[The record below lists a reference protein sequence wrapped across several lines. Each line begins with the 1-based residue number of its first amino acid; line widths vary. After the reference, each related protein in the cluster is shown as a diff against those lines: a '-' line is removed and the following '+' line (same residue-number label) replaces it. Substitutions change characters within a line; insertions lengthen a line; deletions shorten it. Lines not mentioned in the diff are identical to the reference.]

1 MTRTHLIED
10 YALLAD
16 GRSAALLGREGS
28 IDWLC
33 WPRFDSDPCFAA
45 LLGGDEDGHWRLAPA
60 DSSSRAKRSYQ
71 RDTLV
76 VETGWEAAHGSARV
90 TDFMAADGSVPCI
103 VRIVEGTR
111 GSVDMQTAMQARRGH
126 FVASAA
132 ENESGAATL
141 RASGDPMIVR
151 ADVPLRVR
159 TRMLEA
165 AFTVR
170 AGERVVFTLCHGDGA
185 EMQGVDTA
193 SALMALHDTQRH
205 WRHWID
211 HFDNSRTLWPQA
223 VRRSLLTLY
232 ALVHRATGAMVAAPT
247 TSLPEAPG
255 GELNWDYRYC
265 WLRDASFALESLLE
279 AGFHDEARAWR
290 DWLLRTIGG
299 ERGRIH
305 VMYRVDGGHV
315 PREREVASLAGWQ
328 GARPVRFG
336 NAACTQYQPDVFGEA
351 LDCLY
356 LTRRAGIVAAD
367 EEAALEAR
375 LVGWLV
381 DHGDKQGSGIW
392 ETRGEVRHY
401 TLSRVMAWVALD
413 RFVKHWCEEG
423 PGVGDPLVQRA
434 VQMREAL
441 YDEVCER
448 GWNARRGAFVRNYG
462 DPESPDDADDAAL
475 DASVLLLPLVGFM
488 RADEPR
494 MSATIDAIRAE
505 LGEGGLI
512 RRWRRGGDEA
522 PDEGAFLACS
532 CWMADCLYLRGDEDA
547 AREQFE
553 RVLAVA
559 NDVGLLAEE
568 YDVRAQR
575 LAGNFPQAL
584 SHLAVVKT
592 AMLLSGSAKGHRR
605 AQ

>member
-1 MTRTHLIED
+1 MTRTPLIED

-16 GRSAALLGREGS
+16 GRSAALLAREGS

-33 WPRFDSDPCFAA
+33 WPRFDSEPCFAA
-45 LLGGDEDGHWRLAPA
+45 LLGGEADGHWRLAPA
-60 DSSSRAKRSYQ
+60 GPSRSASRSYQ

-76 VETGWEAAHGSARV
+76 VETGWEGAHGSARV
-90 TDFMAADGSVPCI
+90 IDFMVAETGEACI
-103 VRIVEGTR
+103 MRIVEGAH
-111 GSVDMQTAMQARRGH
+111 GSVDMHMLMQPRG
-126 FVASAA
+126 ADGPAA
-132 ENESGAATL
+132 PATMDASGAATL
-141 RASGDPMIVR
+141 HAACGPMTLR
-151 ADVPLRVR
+151 ADVPLRVHAQA
-159 TRMLEA
+159 LEA

-170 AGERVVFTLCHGDGA
+170 AGERFVFTLCQGEA
-185 EMQGVDTA
+185 VGVDPA
-193 SALMALHDTQRH
+193 SSVTALHDTQRH
-205 WRHWID
+205 WRRWID
-211 HFDNSRTLWPQA
+211 HFDNDRTLWPQA

-232 ALVHRATGAMVAAPT
+232 ALVYRPTGAMVAAPT

-265 WLRDASFALESLLE
+265 WLRDASFALEALLE

-290 DWLLRTIGG
+290 DWLLRTIGHA
-299 ERGRIH
+299 RGRIH
-305 VMYRVDGGHV
+305 VMYCVDGSHV
-315 PREREVASLAGWQ
+315 PRERELERLAGWQ

-351 LDCLY
+351 FDCLY
-356 LTRRAGIVAAD
+356 LTRRAGIVAAQ
-367 EEAALEAR
+367 EEAEFEAR
-375 LVGWLV
+375 LIGWLL
-381 DHGDKQGSGIW
+381 DHGAKQGSGIW
-392 ETRGEVRHY
+392 ETRGHARHY

-413 RFVKHWCEEG
+413 RFIKHWCEEG

-434 VQMREAL
+434 LQMRRAL
-441 YDEVCER
+441 HEEVCER
-448 GWNARRGAFVRNYG
+448 GWNARRGAFVRGYG
-462 DPESPDDADDAAL
+462 EEAL
-475 DASVLLLPLVGFM
+475 DASVLLMPLVGFM

-494 MSATIDAIRAE
+494 MSATIDVIRAE

-522 PDEGAFLACS
+522 PDEGTFLACS
-532 CWMADCLYLRGDEDA
+532 CWMADCLYLRGDRDEA
-547 AREQFE
+547 VAQFE

-568 YDVRAQR
+568 YDVGAQR

-605 AQ
+605 AR

>member
-1 MTRTHLIED
+1 MTQTPLIED

-16 GRSAALLGREGS
+16 GRSAALLAREGS

-33 WPRFDSDPCFAA
+33 WPRFDSEPCFAA
-45 LLGGDEDGHWRLAPA
+45 LLGGDEEGHWRLAPA
-60 DSSSRAKRSYQ
+60 DPACRASRGYQ

-76 VETGWEAAHGSARV
+76 IETAWEGEHGSARV
-90 TDFMAADGSVPCI
+90 IDFMAADSTEACI
-103 VRIVEGTR
+103 VRMVEGTR
-111 GSVDMQTAMQARRGH
+111 GSVDMHMIMQPRRADGPA
-126 FVASAA
+126 VRAA
-132 ENESGAATL
+132 AIDANGAATL
-141 RASGDPMIVR
+141 HAAGGPLTLR
-151 ADVPLRVR
+151 ADVPLRVHAQA
-159 TRMLEA
+159 LEA

-170 AGERVVFTLCHGDGA
+170 PDERVVFTLCQGEGA
-185 EMQGVDTA
+185 GVDPA
-193 SALMALHDTQRH
+193 SAVTALHDTQRH
-205 WRHWID
+205 WRRWIG
-211 HFDNSRTLWPQA
+211 HFDNARTLWPQA

-232 ALVHRATGAMVAAPT
+232 ALVYRPTGAMVAAPT

-290 DWLLRTIGG
+290 DWLLRTIGHA
-299 ERGRIH
+299 RGRIH
-305 VMYRVDGGHV
+305 VMYCVDGCHV
-315 PREREVASLAGWQ
+315 PNEREAGRFAGWQ

-351 LDCLY
+351 FDCLY
-356 LTRRAGIVAAD
+356 LTRRAGIVAAQ

-375 LVGWLV
+375 LIGWLL
-381 DHGDKQGSGIW
+381 DHGGKPGSGIW
-392 ETRGEVRHY
+392 ETRGRARHY

-413 RFVKHWCEEG
+413 RFIKHWCEDG
-423 PGVGDPLVQRA
+423 PGMGDPLVQRA
-434 VQMREAL
+434 LQMRKAL
-441 YDEVCER
+441 HDEVCEH
-448 GWNARRGAFVRNYG
+448 GWNARRGAFVRSYG
-462 DPESPDDADDAAL
+462 EEAL
-475 DASVLLLPLVGFM
+475 DASVLLMPLVGFM
-488 RADEPR
+488 RAEEPR

-505 LGEGGLI
+505 LGEGGQI

-522 PDEGAFLACS
+522 PEEGAFLACS
-532 CWMADCLYLRGDEDA
+532 CWMADCLYLRGDEDEA
-547 AREQFE
+547 IAQFE

-568 YDVRAQR
+568 YDVRNRR

-592 AMLLSGSAKGHRR
+592 AMLLSGSAQGHRR
-605 AQ
+605 AR